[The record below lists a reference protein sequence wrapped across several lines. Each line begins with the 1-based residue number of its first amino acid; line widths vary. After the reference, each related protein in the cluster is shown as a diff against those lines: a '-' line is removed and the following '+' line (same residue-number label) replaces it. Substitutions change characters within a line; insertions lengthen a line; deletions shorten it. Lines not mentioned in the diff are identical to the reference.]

1 MLGIPILIGNCMNV
15 DSHQRCASHRDV
27 FIRQALCLLAVTL
40 IGLTCC
46 DAQAADESSKKTLD
60 GYLGAG
66 AMSLPK
72 YVGSADQVT
81 RAVPLAMI
89 EYKETIYI
97 QLDRVGVRLWNTDDK
112 KMAFGIAAQPRFGF
126 HANDGARLSGMSTRR
141 DSIEGGAVLEWELPQ
156 VSFNVAYFTDWS
168 ATSKGQSLHFSMAR
182 QLVDKGPWD
191 LNAYIS
197 LDYADAKV
205 VQYYFGVRADES
217 TSTRPSYQPGAT
229 VISSLGFSGAY
240 KLDKNYAL
248 LFGSE
253 FTTLGAAADSPI
265 VQRRTGL
272 MGYLGLGLV
281 F

>member
-1 MLGIPILIGNCMNV
+1 M
-15 DSHQRCASHRDV
+15 
-27 FIRQALCLLAVTL
+27 FIRPALCLLAVTL

-46 DAQAADESSKKTLD
+46 DAQAADESGKKTLD

-112 KMAFGIAAQPRFGF
+112 KIAFGIAAQPRFGF

-182 QLVDKGPWD
+182 SKPLTFEKSNIVDISFSFRPGSYRKNEFKGGALTIFPGLIILSESKIC
-191 LNAYIS
+191 LNSCIKA
-197 LDYADAKV
+197 
-205 VQYYFGVRADES
+205 
-217 TSTRPSYQPGAT
+217 
-229 VISSLGFSGAY
+229 
-240 KLDKNYAL
+240 
-248 LFGSE
+248 
-253 FTTLGAAADSPI
+253 
-265 VQRRTGL
+265 
-272 MGYLGLGLV
+272 
-281 F
+281 